1 MTFNLETLENRKNRV
16 AQALSTVLGN
26 EDLVLV
32 YSGEPIQKSGG
43 FDQTYDFLPHPEYFW
58 LTGSRRSYG
67 VSAYSKKEGWV
78 DFALLVN
85 RDEKIWE
92 GGRESVSGLPIED
105 LEKWIEK
112 RKPQKIF
119 QLGLPK
125 KQLSNV
131 SAEEL
136 ALVQE
141 AFSQVRRIK
150 DQAEVDLIKNIALM
164 ANFGYKKLKTFIHP
178 GVTERDIQLE
188 YEFEVL
194 KNGAH
199 KMPYGTI
206 VGAGS
211 NAAILH
217 AVPTSRVVKS
227 GDLILIDA
235 GADVDDYC
243 VDITRVFS
251 ADGKFSSEQNTIVN
265 LVKDAQ
271 RSSIEL
277 CRPGME
283 WRDVHLASAKVMA
296 QGLKDMGILNISA
309 DEAMSTGA
317 ISVFFPHGVGHMVG
331 LRVRDVGGPPNPNPK
346 KYAGARL
353 RVDMKLQE
361 GHLMTVEPGL
371 YFIEALLNDAE
382 TRNTF
387 GDQINWNEALK
398 WREFGGVRIE
408 DDILV
413 TTKGPQNLTEVVE
426 K

>member
-1 MTFNLETLENRKNRV
+1 
-16 AQALSTVLGN
+16 
-26 EDLVLV
+26 
-32 YSGEPIQKSGG
+32 
-43 FDQTYDFLPHPEYFW
+43 
-58 LTGSRRSYG
+58 
-67 VSAYSKKEGWV
+67 
-78 DFALLVN
+78 
-85 RDEKIWE
+85 
-92 GGRESVSGLPIED
+92 
-105 LEKWIEK
+105 
-112 RKPQKIF
+112 
-119 QLGLPK
+119 
-125 KQLSNV
+125 
-131 SAEEL
+131 
-136 ALVQE
+136 
-141 AFSQVRRIK
+141 
-150 DQAEVDLIKNIALM
+150 
-164 ANFGYKKLKTFIHP
+164 
-178 GVTERDIQLE
+178 
-188 YEFEVL
+188 
-194 KNGAH
+194 
-199 KMPYGTI
+199 MPYGSI

-251 ADGKFSSEQNTIVN
+251 ADGKFSSEQNTIIN

-277 CRPGME
+277 CRPGVE

-309 DEAMSTGA
+309 EEAMSTGA

-353 RVDMKLQE
+353 RVDMKLQQ

-382 TRNTF
+382 TRQTF